1 MADIQHRFFTASD
14 YAVAGASNNTSKFGY
29 KLLEWYHSRGIPVT
43 PITPTSDEILGLKC
57 VSDVAKLVSDKSNTS
72 LSIVTPPK
80 ITKAI
85 LEQAS
90 KEAELKALWLQVGLK
105 CHTLS
110 VYLFTKHVT
119 LDMQP
124 GAEDRDVVDYINSN
138 EWLKERTVYGGPCV
152 LVLGDK
158 LRKDVAAQGKL

>member
-90 KEAELKALWLQVGLK
+90 KEAELKALWLQ
-105 CHTLS
+105 
-110 VYLFTKHVT
+110 
-119 LDMQP
+119 P